1 MVRGLTSQIPMPGF
15 RSKLKRIVSRH
26 QAMKSTFLH
35 LKSQIQMTLLQAE
48 EVFTSLSV
56 HLMRLVGLKT
66 AEMAE
71 EGRFITILTKADSF
85 DHACGC
91 WSDGVAAGYLT
102 RSPSSSDGGH
112 RNYQIR
118 KLEEESYATKAT
130 MAAKEQKDKQR
141 LEITQLVRLLRQIE
155 TQVNSHHGDIRQTLA
170 DRRSSLHKSFQKA
183 ISYIAAIHHSCQNQ
197 ETLLLVLN
205 VFQITLRQVDA
216 ALNAVESGVEDLMQQ
231 LAQQMCNPMV
241 EYVKRLKAEM
251 TLGTFAR
258 LLAMVE
264 EMEREIRDGRVELE
278 EERMKVRVAE
288 KRMLEALTRLTELE
302 DRERMKE
309 QLGSLLET
317 RKSYTLRPR
326 KVRRPC

>member
-1 MVRGLTSQIPMPGF
+1 M
-15 RSKLKRIVSRH
+15 
-26 QAMKSTFLH
+26 
-35 LKSQIQMTLLQAE
+35 
-48 EVFTSLSV
+48 
-56 HLMRLVGLKT
+56 
-66 AEMAE
+66 
-71 EGRFITILTKADSF
+71 
-85 DHACGC
+85 
-91 WSDGVAAGYLT
+91 
-102 RSPSSSDGGH
+102 
-112 RNYQIR
+112 
-118 KLEEESYATKAT
+118 EESYATKAT
-130 MAAKEQKDKQR
+130 IAAKEQKEKQR

-170 DRRSSLHKSFQKA
+170 DHRRSLHKSFQKA

-197 ETLLLVLN
+197 ETLLFVLN

-231 LAQQMCNPMV
+231 LAQQMCNPLV
-241 EYVKRLKAEM
+241 EYVKRLKTET

-288 KRMLEALTRLTELE
+288 KKMLEALTRLTELE